1 MKNALTFKYLFH
13 NGFLGTE
20 KIFQKVELLVSMGSL
35 TLNLVNPAQNKC
47 KKRKKSRELDEI
59 WTQVNLY
66 LVQNEQ
72 LLLRELTNNLNFLQ
86 KGYKSLP
93 FTYPKSKCMK
103 SSL

>member
-1 MKNALTFKYLFH
+1 MDVVAKIVFKRLPQDALH

-59 WTQVNLY
+59 
-66 LVQNEQ
+66 
-72 LLLRELTNNLNFLQ
+72 
-86 KGYKSLP
+86 
-93 FTYPKSKCMK
+93 
-103 SSL
+103 

>member
-1 MKNALTFKYLFH
+1 MPELNNWKRYQELSRMEVLALYDLIPFGLVAFLIQSKYNFPLH

-59 WTQVNLY
+59 
-66 LVQNEQ
+66 
-72 LLLRELTNNLNFLQ
+72 
-86 KGYKSLP
+86 
-93 FTYPKSKCMK
+93 
-103 SSL
+103 